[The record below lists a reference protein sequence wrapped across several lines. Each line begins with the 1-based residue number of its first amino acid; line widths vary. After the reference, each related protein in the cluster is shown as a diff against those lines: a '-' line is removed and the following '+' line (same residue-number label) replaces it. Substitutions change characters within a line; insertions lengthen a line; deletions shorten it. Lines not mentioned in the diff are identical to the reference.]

1 MNWCVNAANCNSLEL
16 NRSSMCDDHVQ
27 CHRKFINTSSHCFFV
42 DCCWL
47 IYCSDECGENRE
59 LNKKSF
65 DKLMN
70 SVSK

>member
-1 MNWCVNAANCNSLEL
+1 MSSQIYKYIKSL
-16 NRSSMCDDHVQ
+16 
-27 CHRKFINTSSHCFFV
+27 CFFV